1 VAVVQFVEALRYKLE
16 GRGLYSHGVTG
27 IFHCKKLSGNT
38 MAPGSTKPLTEMSSR
53 FILWGWQPCHIH
65 VPTIQKS

>member
-1 VAVVQFVEALRYKLE
+1 VQFVEALRYKLE

-53 FILWGWQPCHIH
+53 FILWG
-65 VPTIQKS
+65 